1 MRTYYPRQY
10 EAKFIKGAIAGTLTQ
25 DGCIGYVADYPTY
38 GNIAN
43 INAFAQG
50 ARMVNANAR
59 IYLEWANLAPGRR
72 AGEPAGPGHR
82 LY

>member
-1 MRTYYPRQY
+1 MRTYYPRLY
-10 EAKFIKGAIAGTLTQ
+10 GAKFIKGAIAGTLTR

-38 GNIAN
+38 GSIAS

-59 IYLEWANLAPGRR
+59 IYLDWAHLRDLSLI
-72 AGEPAGPGHR
+72 HI
-82 LY
+82 